1 MLTDAF
7 MKSNIFQW
15 SDWSTS
21 EPVVSQKQQQT
32 FDKPSKSNIRS
43 RGNVTLRW
51 NTTGITVAGIMNQR
65 GTASNLLDW
74 PMGLAIDSSNT
85 LYVAEYSNN
94 RVQKFLSGMSN
105 GTTVAEQ
112 ANGVQNRT
120 STTLN
125 FPVGV
130 TVDSSGNIYVADSG
144 NSRVQLW
151 ASGASSGST
160 VAGNGT
166 SSNQLNMTYGVALDS
181 SSNTLYVAD
190 YGNHRI
196 MAYSSGASSGS
207 LVAGG
212 QGIGL
217 NKTQLYNPST
227 IYFDP
232 PSNSLIIANRYAH
245 NIVRRTLSDTQWTLI
260 AGSTNGTNGV
270 SSTLLNSPFGMTLD
284 PMGNVYVADTSN
296 HRIQLFMTG
305 ELTGITIAGTT
316 G

>member
-1 MLTDAF
+1 
-7 MKSNIFQW
+7 
-15 SDWSTS
+15 
-21 EPVVSQKQQQT
+21 
-32 FDKPSKSNIRS
+32 
-43 RGNVTLRW
+43 
-51 NTTGITVAGIMNQR
+51 
-65 GTASNLLDW
+65 
-74 PMGLAIDSSNT
+74 
-85 LYVAEYSNN
+85 
-94 RVQKFLSGMSN
+94 
-105 GTTVAEQ
+105 
-112 ANGVQNRT
+112 
-120 STTLN
+120 
-125 FPVGV
+125 
-130 TVDSSGNIYVADSG
+130 
-144 NSRVQLW
+144 
-151 ASGASSGST
+151 
-160 VAGNGT
+160 
-166 SSNQLNMTYGVALDS
+166 MTYGVALDS

-316 G
+316 GVRGNDSNLFWAPYAVALDSQLNLYVADRNNNRIQKFQRY

>member
-43 RGNVTLRW
+43 RKMSPNEGNLNNSKSTKKEKNKHIEQLRLHYQKSSAFVGGNVTLRW

-160 VAGNGT
+160 VAGNGRE
-166 SSNQLNMTYGVALDS
+166 QA
-181 SSNTLYVAD
+181 
-190 YGNHRI
+190 
-196 MAYSSGASSGS
+196 
-207 LVAGG
+207 
-212 QGIGL
+212 
-217 NKTQLYNPST
+217 
-227 IYFDP
+227 
-232 PSNSLIIANRYAH
+232 
-245 NIVRRTLSDTQWTLI
+245 NIVKDI
-260 AGSTNGTNGV
+260 
-270 SSTLLNSPFGMTLD
+270 
-284 PMGNVYVADTSN
+284 
-296 HRIQLFMTG
+296 
-305 ELTGITIAGTT
+305 E
-316 G
+316 